1 MLTRQS
7 STNADAQHGFLLSG
21 ATNRTAIVEMPRHF
35 DKSLEVT
42 TCGHGDE
49 ISGDASFEIPGRQA
63 PAERPKTCPR
73 YVPGLRIEPTAPQRA
88 G

>member
-7 STNADAQHGFLLSG
+7 STTADAQHGFLLSG

-35 DKSLEVT
+35 NKSLDLT

-63 PAERPKTCPR
+63 PAERPKTCPL
-73 YVPGLRIEPTAPQRA
+73 YIPGVAD
-88 G
+88 